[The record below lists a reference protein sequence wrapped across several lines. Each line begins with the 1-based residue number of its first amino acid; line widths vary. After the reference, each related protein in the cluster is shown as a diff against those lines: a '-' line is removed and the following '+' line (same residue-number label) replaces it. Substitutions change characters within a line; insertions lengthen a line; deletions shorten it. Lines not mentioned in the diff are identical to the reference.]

1 MSREARDTVPVII
14 IVEITSCRA
23 HNLYVSNRESFQAPP
38 RLNTENVLKIDIWSC
53 LLFAIVNAM
62 FRQAAASQTHRGSVG
77 LDLKV
82 HSMT

>member
-38 RLNTENVLKIDIWSC
+38 RLNTENVLKIDI
-53 LLFAIVNAM
+53 
-62 FRQAAASQTHRGSVG
+62 
-77 LDLKV
+77 
-82 HSMT
+82 